1 MQTNNLL
8 TESVSKIF
16 FRYLI
21 PAILA
26 NMVTSIYILADTI
39 II

>member
-1 MQTNNLL
+1 MQTNDLL
-8 TESVSKIF
+8 NGSVSKIF

-26 NMVTSIYILADTI
+26 NMVTSIYV
-39 II
+39 